1 MSQHPVRPRG
11 KEIVKGLTRGVKL
24 AVGFSAGVCGLLA
37 LGGTALAF
45 GGCVNSP
52 ENPTWILAG
61 IGVVAAGVPWLR
73 ATIRRRRQH
82 HDR

>member
-1 MSQHPVRPRG
+1 MIKPTFTTILTTGAAV
-11 KEIVKGLTRGVKL
+11 IGLSL
-24 AVGFSAGVCGLLA
+24 AATVG
-37 LGGTALAF
+37 ALAF